1 MPTEG
6 NNREAWWSCGQP
18 EIVPVVVNFSL
29 ALKYEIENTDRI
41 ANAKQYYKT
50 FSSDFKIF
58 FLREHMPFLYMIIQ
72 TYKNNDY

>member
-29 ALKYEIENTDRI
+29 AMKYEIENTDRI

-50 FSSDFKIF
+50 FSSDFTNIF
-58 FLREHMPFLYMIIQ
+58 SKR
-72 TYKNNDY
+72 TYAISIYDHSDA